1 MRLAPPLLLA
11 AALALAAAPAQ
22 AHTIYDLTPDVSGT
36 VTRATQAL
44 SPGQSPFAGAAQT
57 VQAARATP
65 GARAASGPA
74 QTASLGY
81 EGGQVLHTNRTHAIF
96 WEPAGSGLAY
106 PEGYTAIVAQFFQ
119 NVAADSHLPTNTYG
133 LTGQYTD
140 ASGPAVYDST
150 WGGEVL
156 ATDPL
161 PNNTCAEPLGN
172 GPGWSVCIDDEQMQ
186 SEIEHV
192 IAADHL
198 KTGPNDIYFLIMPPG
213 LGACESGGPAD
224 CALGGKTAGSFCGYH
239 SVTDNSRFLYAVIPY
254 NAQPGHCQS
263 TNPRP
268 NGNPVDPT
276 LSTISHEQIETITDP
291 YGDAWVN
298 PNGDEA
304 ADICITTYGPAL
316 GGSGSS
322 AYNEVIHGGHYYLQA
337 IYSNWDHA
345 CEPRTPPDHVAIH
358 LTGAAIAGK
367 QLPLLADATA
377 MHGRITS
384 YQWTLGARGAARGA
398 QPDAVLTRPGRYL
411 LTVRST
417 DSAGLWAFAHRMISV
432 GRAARRVRLR

>member
-1 MRLAPPLLLA
+1 MRLAPLLLA
-11 AALALAAAPAQ
+11 AALTFVAAPGQ
-22 AHTIYDLTPDVSGT
+22 AHTIDDPTPDLGATVAGT
-36 VTRATQAL
+36 APAL
-44 SPGQSPFAGAAQT
+44 APGQSPFARGAS
-57 VQAARATP
+57 P
-65 GARAASGPA
+65 PA
-74 QTASLGY
+74 QAESLGY
-81 EGGQVLHTNRTHAIF
+81 EGGQVLHANRTHAIF
-96 WEPAGSGLAY
+96 WEPAGSGLGY
-106 PEGYTAIVAQFFQ
+106 PDRYTALIAQFFD
-119 NVAADSHLPTNTYG
+119 NVAADSHLPTNTYS

-140 ASGPAVYDST
+140 SGGPAVYDST

-161 PNNTCAEPLGN
+161 PNTSCTEPLVD
-172 GPGWSVCIDDEQMQ
+172 GPGWSVCIDDEQIQ

-198 KTGPNDIYFLIMPPG
+198 KTGPNDIYFLVMPPG
-213 LGACESGGPAD
+213 MGACESSGPTD

-268 NGNPVDPT
+268 NNNPVDPT

-316 GGSGSS
+316 GDNVPPTR

-337 IYSNWDHA
+337 IYSDWDQA
-345 CEPRTPPDHVAIH
+345 CESRTPPDHVGIR
-358 LTGAAIAGK
+358 LGGAAVVGRRLA
-367 QLPLLADATA
+367 LLADAQPA
-377 MHGRITS
+377 HGRITS
-384 YQWTLGARGAARGA
+384 YHWTLGAHRTARGA
-398 QPDAVLTRPGRYL
+398 QPNAVLTRPGRYL
-411 LTVRST
+411 VTVRST
-417 DSAGLWAFAHRMISV
+417 DSAGLWAFAHRTISV
-432 GRAARRVRLR
+432 GRAAGGVRQRR